1 MGAPRGALEVAPD
14 VWPVEEEPVREYCFL
29 RLRGRSFPPL
39 VGLEVGGAVEE
50 PEPAAGAVEDDPA
63 DRDAARSAVGC
74 RCPLRPI
81 CGPDIFLEEEGAC
94 LKECHGRA

>member
-14 VWPVEEEPVREYCFL
+14 VWPVEEELVREYCFL

-50 PEPAAGAVEDDPA
+50 SEPAAGAVEDDPT
-63 DRDAARSAVGC
+63 DRDAARSAVDVA
-74 RCPLRPI
+74 RCAR
-81 CGPDIFLEEEGAC
+81 FA
-94 LKECHGRA
+94 A

>member
-39 VGLEVGGAVEE
+39 VGLEVGDAVEE
-50 PEPAAGAVEDDPA
+50 PEPVAGAVEDDLA
-63 DRDAARSAVGC
+63 DRDAARSAVDVA
-74 RCPLRPI
+74 RCVRSAAQI
-81 CGPDIFLEEEGAC
+81 SSWRR
-94 LKECHGRA
+94 KERA